1 MGPKM
6 GFIPFLGIIMEW
18 AQKWA
23 SSHSWVLLYY
33 RGSTV
38 GPKIG
43 FVPNLLSR
51 TFIMQG
57 VKRKI
62 IQVLLYIYI
71 YIYEK
76 FDHDWV
82 WA

>member
-1 MGPKM
+1 
-6 GFIPFLGIIMEW
+6 MEW

-23 SSHSWVLLYY
+23 SSHSWGLLYY

-51 TFIMQG
+51 PIIMQG
-57 VKRKI
+57 VKKKI
-62 IQVLLYIYI
+62 IQVIQVLLYIYI
-71 YIYEK
+71 KEIRPRLGLGLNGEITEG
-76 FDHDWV
+76 
-82 WA
+82 

>member
-1 MGPKM
+1 M
-6 GFIPFLGIIMEW
+6 
-18 AQKWA
+18 
-23 SSHSWVLLYY
+23 
-33 RGSTV
+33 

-43 FVPNLLSR
+43 FVPDLLNWP
-51 TFIMQG
+51 FIMQG
-57 VKRKI
+57 VKKKI